1 MNRTRALGALLVA
14 VVAVSGLA
22 VAASHP
28 GLLKRIRAHL
38 AAAGQP
44 TAAPAS
50 VSFGDLTDVVV
61 TVDGGAPGTP
71 ISPLIYGVAGAS
83 AAELE
88 ALGAAS
94 NRWGGNPA
102 STYNWVNGHAWNAAR
117 DWEFRNANYGPP
129 SGSAADAFVTST
141 LGAAATPVLTIPT
154 IGYVARNDDNDTR
167 SLGVPA
173 QGGPALAPGS
183 QAIKGY
189 DPSGNQLRIAV
200 PSLPRKPGPFVDE
213 PPANSSPVYQD
224 EWVHHL
230 VSRYGPNAVR
240 FFEMD
245 NEPDLW
251 PYTHTDIH
259 PVEPTYAD
267 LLANFETYAA
277 AVKVADPSAQVMG
290 PVLSGW
296 TGYMYS
302 PADAGTDTYATH
314 ADRTAHGGEAFLPW
328 WLAQVAA
335 HDRATGVR
343 SLDYLDVHYY
353 PQGQGV
359 YSPAADQATRE
370 LRIRSTRSLWDPT
383 YKDESWIDDSVDLI
397 PRLKGWINANYPGTK
412 LAISEY
418 HWGGEKDAS
427 GAVAEAI
434 VLGTFGRY
442 GVDMASFWTV
452 PPVMSPTGAAF
463 RLYRNYDGRGAAFG
477 DLSLPVRVNQA
488 GVSAFAARHSQG
500 GEADVVIVNQSVDQ
514 SASVRVALAG
524 STAGHA
530 DEYSVTGGSAEIV
543 HTSISLASAV
553 QLAPMSIALL
563 RVAA

>member
-1 MNRTRALGALLVA
+1 MTRARAVAALLVA
-14 VVAVSGLA
+14 IVAISGVALA
-22 VAASHP
+22 GAHP
-28 GLLKRIRAHL
+28 GLLKRLRDRV
-38 AAAGQP
+38 
-44 TAAPAS
+44 AAPRHVTPSSAP
-50 VSFGDLTDVVV
+50 VSFGDLSDVSV
-61 TVDGGAPGTP
+61 TVDDGAAGTP
-71 ISPLIYGVAGAS
+71 ISVLIYGVAGAS
-83 AAELE
+83 GAELV
-88 ALGAAS
+88 ALGATS

-117 DWEFRNANYGPP
+117 DWEFRNANYGPA
-129 SGSAADAFVTST
+129 SGSAADAFITST
-141 LGAAATPVLTIPT
+141 LRAAATPVVTIPT

-167 SLGVPA
+167 SIGVPDH
-173 QGGPALAPGS
+173 GGPALAPGS

-189 DPSGNQLRIAV
+189 DPSANQHRTSV
-200 PSLPRKPGPFVDE
+200 PSLPRKPGPFVDH
-213 PPANSSPVYQD
+213 PDPNSSPVYQD

-230 VSRYGPNAVR
+230 TTRFGPSAMR

-259 PVEPTYAD
+259 PVEPTYGAT
-267 LLANFETYAA
+267 LATFETYAT
-277 AVKVADPSAQVMG
+277 AVKAADPSAQVMG

-302 PADAGTDTYATH
+302 AADAGRDTYATH
-314 ADRTAHGGEAFLPW
+314 ADRTSHNDEAFLPW
-328 WLAQVAA
+328 WLSQVAA
-335 HDRATGVR
+335 HDRSTGVR

-359 YSPAADQATRE
+359 YSPAADNPTRE

-442 GVDMASFWTV
+442 GVDMANFWTV
-452 PPVMSPTGAAF
+452 PPVASPTGAAF
-463 RLYRNYDGRGAAFG
+463 RLYRNYDGHGATFG
-477 DLSLPVRVNQA
+477 DRSLPVHVNQA
-488 GVSAFAARHSQG
+488 GVAAFAARHSNT
-500 GEADVVIVNQSVDQ
+500 GETDVVIVNESVDRPATVKIGL
-514 SASVRVALAG
+514 SAS
-524 STAGHA
+524 TAERA
-530 DEYSVTGGSAEIV
+530 DEYLVTGGSSDIV
-543 HTSISLASAV
+543 HSSIPLSSAV
-553 QLAPMSIALL
+553 QLAPMSIALV
-563 RVAA
+563 RVAS